1 MKKLASFLYF
11 FVCSMLLFSLT
22 AQAYIDPSAM
32 TYIIQ
37 LVAGVA
43 IAAGA
48 GLSFYFRRLKR
59 KLSGKKS
66 ADSAAAAPQAPQD
79 DDDFGLGDYDLD
91 ADDAD
96 AGEQ

>member
-1 MKKLASFLYF
+1 MKKLAAFLYF
-11 FVCSMLLFSLT
+11 FVCSMLLFSVT

-48 GLSFYFRRLKR
+48 GLSFYFRRIKR
-59 KLSGKKS
+59 KLSGAAKKN
-66 ADSAAAAPQAPQD
+66 DSAVRPVQDQD
-79 DDDFGLGDYDLD
+79 DDDFGLGDYEM
-91 ADDAD
+91 
-96 AGEQ
+96 EQDEGSANQ